1 MNKYVTSFV
10 QNESQL
16 LRNEYR
22 SLEKQYFEL
31 KNSTL
36 KLYESLK
43 EKEDNTCLED
53 LVNDIAINNDPL
65 ENTYFIQYT
74 NDKKKLIEE
83 KFSNVRMLDES
94 KIQQLLGIK
103 KSRLNRNLENLTPET
118 IGTVM
123 NLLSEFYDSVYRDFE
138 RNTNKVRD
146 SKKENHYKNNINH
159 FEFISSDGKKRKYSY
174 IY

>member
-103 KSRLNRNLENLTPET
+103 NL
-118 IGTVM
+118 
-123 NLLSEFYDSVYRDFE
+123 D
-138 RNTNKVRD
+138 
-146 SKKENHYKNNINH
+146 
-159 FEFISSDGKKRKYSY
+159 
-174 IY
+174 